1 MPTRAVAMRNSTLLM
16 KDIEF
21 IVAPPPIQG
30 SLVSRIRQR
39 TNGVPLT
46 MTPRLVRTP
55 AAPGRDSY

>member
-1 MPTRAVAMRNSTLLM
+1 MRNSTLLM